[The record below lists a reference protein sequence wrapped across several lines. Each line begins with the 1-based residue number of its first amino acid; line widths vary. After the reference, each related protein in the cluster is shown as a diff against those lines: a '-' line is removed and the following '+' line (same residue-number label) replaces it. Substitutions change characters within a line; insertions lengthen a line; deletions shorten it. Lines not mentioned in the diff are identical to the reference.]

1 MLRQKELEKRIT
13 VKGAD
18 MAAAVNGLL
27 KKVSRT
33 RLLNIGSD

>member
-1 MLRQKELEKRIT
+1 MLRQKDLEKRIT

-27 KKVSRT
+27 KKVSLT
-33 RLLNIGSD
+33 SLLAMYSN

>member
-27 KKVSRT
+27 KKVCRT
-33 RLLNIGSD
+33 PHLNMK